1 MTRVVLASA
10 SPSRHRLLRMVGIE
24 PIVMVSGVDE
34 ESDEYQNLSPSE
46 LVVALAIVKAH
57 TVAKEILA
65 GKGPTDSNLIVI
77 GSDSTFEFDG
87 KSLGK
92 PGTRENAIERCRL
105 VQGKSGVLHTGHC
118 IIDLRR
124 HLDERSSQNQRDDDE
139 TGATKEYSDIASTRV
154 HFASMTEAEI
164 EAYVASGEPLHVA
177 GGFTLDGLSA
187 PFIRA
192 IEGDWSNVIGLSL
205 PVVKNAIT
213 SFGYQWFDIATAGTF
228 HEMGSK

>member
-1 MTRVVLASA
+1 
-10 SPSRHRLLRMVGIE
+10 MVGIE

-34 ESDEYQNLSPSE
+34 EGEEYQKLSPSE

-57 TVAKEILA
+57 TVAQEILNSRNSDAA
-65 GKGPTDSNLIVI
+65 GDEKNSDLIII
-77 GSDSTFEFDG
+77 GSDSTFEFEG
-87 KSLGK
+87 ISLGK

-105 VQGKSGVLHTGHC
+105 VAGESGILHTGHC
-118 IIDLRR
+118 IIALRG
-124 HLDERSSQNQRDDDE
+124 DSSSSNASFR
-139 TGATKEYSDIASTRV
+139 EYSDIASTRV
-154 HFASMTEAEI
+154 HFASMSDDEI
-164 EAYVASGEPLHVA
+164 SAYVDSGEPLHVA

-205 PVVKNAIT
+205 PLIKEAIS
-213 SFGYQWFDIATAGTF
+213 SFGYQWFEIATAGNL